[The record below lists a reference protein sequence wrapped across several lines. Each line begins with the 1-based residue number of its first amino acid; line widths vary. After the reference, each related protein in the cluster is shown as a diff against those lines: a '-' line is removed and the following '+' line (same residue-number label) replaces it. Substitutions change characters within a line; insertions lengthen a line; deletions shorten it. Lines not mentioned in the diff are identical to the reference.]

1 MARGTAKQ
9 SILKFCIANW
19 ELYGAII
26 EHLDRTN
33 LTEAVLEWMVEHL
46 MKQLHNKTQYT
57 AILETVG
64 RLTERVL

>member
-1 MARGTAKQ
+1 MLQMLVTKEGHKWLEVISRLARGTAKQ

-19 ELYGAII
+19 ELYIAII

-46 MKQLHNKTQYT
+46 MK
-57 AILETVG
+57 
-64 RLTERVL
+64 